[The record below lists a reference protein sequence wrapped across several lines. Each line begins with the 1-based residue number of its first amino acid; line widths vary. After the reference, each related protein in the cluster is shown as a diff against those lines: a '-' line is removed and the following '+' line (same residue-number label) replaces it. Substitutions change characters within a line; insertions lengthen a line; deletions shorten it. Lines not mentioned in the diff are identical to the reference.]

1 MNQHKSLSTIINK
14 LQRKELLL
22 HMEYNYE
29 KETFKQQTE
38 AMGIDRKVKRGMCW
52 YPVSTGRS
60 YYNSLNQLFVFS
72 LKTPRE
78 TSIIS
83 ISQPL

>member
-29 KETFKQQTE
+29 KETSSNKP
-38 AMGIDRKVKRGMCW
+38 KRW
-52 YPVSTGRS
+52 ASTA
-60 YYNSLNQLFVFS
+60 
-72 LKTPRE
+72 K
-78 TSIIS
+78 
-83 ISQPL
+83 

>member
-29 KETFKQQTE
+29 KETFKQQP
-38 AMGIDRKVKRGMCW
+38 KRW
-52 YPVSTGRS
+52 ASTA
-60 YYNSLNQLFVFS
+60 
-72 LKTPRE
+72 K
-78 TSIIS
+78 
-83 ISQPL
+83 

>member
-29 KETFKQQTE
+29 KENFQATNRSDGHRPQSENVACAGILSAQEE
-38 AMGIDRKVKRGMCW
+38 AI
-52 YPVSTGRS
+52 TT
-60 YYNSLNQLFVFS
+60 L
-72 LKTPRE
+72 
-78 TSIIS
+78 
-83 ISQPL
+83 